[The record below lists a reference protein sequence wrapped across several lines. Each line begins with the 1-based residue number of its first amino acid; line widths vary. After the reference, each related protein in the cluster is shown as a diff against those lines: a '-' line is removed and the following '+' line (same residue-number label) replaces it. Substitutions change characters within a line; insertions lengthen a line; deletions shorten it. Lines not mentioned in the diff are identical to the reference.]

1 MSDFSM
7 VIIGKPMGKERPRF
21 ARMGNFV
28 KTYTPGKT
36 KLRESEIQVLARQEM
51 KGKEIFT
58 GALEVS
64 MNVGFPIPKSWSKKK
79 TKEATDGILKPITK
93 PDLDNIAKLVLDAL
107 NGIVYK
113 DDSQVVELSISKFY
127 TVRDCCI
134 VLSIDKVL

>member
-1 MSDFSM
+1 M

>member
-113 DDSQVVELSISKFY
+113 DDSQVVELTISKFY
-127 TVRDCCI
+127 TVRDCCL
-134 VLSIDKVL
+134 VLSIDKVD

>member
-1 MSDFSM
+1 
-7 VIIGKPMGKERPRF
+7 MGKERPRF